1 VGKFKIEVGLIMAVK
16 GKRRKQIFFLKYI
29 CILILI
35 SLSACKLASDKPDN
49 QVIYY
54 NFPEGEVAHFTLRNR
69 IGMEVQV
76 INYGATVTHVK
87 VPDWMGRVDDVVLGF
102 DSVHSYLTGPNPY
115 FGCVVGRYANRI
127 ANARFIL
134 NGDTIELNANNGDHS
149 IHGGKEGF
157 SRRIWSVESFTD
169 STLVL
174 SYFSPDGEEGFPG
187 NLQVKLTYAVTS
199 ENELII
205 DYQATTDKT
214 TVVNLT
220 NHSYFNLSGGKESTV
235 LNHELYLNGYQYTEV
250 DSALIPTGNI
260 VELEGG
266 AMDFSCFC
274 RKRIGQDIEQVENGY
289 DHNWILNKSDE
300 RLSLAAV
307 VYEPL
312 SGRGMEVKTTQPGIQ
327 FYSGNFLKPTIV
339 GKKGISYQKYAG
351 ICLETQHYP
360 DSPNH
365 PHFPSTIL
373 KPNEE
378 YKQTTIYRF
387 FTW

>member
-1 VGKFKIEVGLIMAVK
+1 MTIRQNSK
-16 GKRRKQIFFLKYI
+16 KQLFFLKYFN
-29 CILILI
+29 ILVLI
-35 SLSACKLASDKPDN
+35 GLSACKLASDKLDN

-76 INYGATVTHVK
+76 INYGATITHIK

-127 ANARFIL
+127 ANARFVL
-134 NGDTIELNANNGDHS
+134 NGDTIKLKANNNGHL
-149 IHGGKEGF
+149 IHGGDGGF
-157 SRRIWSVESFTD
+157 SRKIWSVKSFSD
-169 STLVL
+169 SSLVL

-187 NLQVKLTYAVTS
+187 NLEVELTYVVTS

-205 DYQATTDKT
+205 DYWATTDKRT
-214 TVVNLT
+214 PVNLT
-220 NHSYFNLSGGKESTV
+220 NHSYFNLSGGADSTI
-235 LNHELYLNGYQYTEV
+235 LNHELYLNAYQYTEV
-250 DSALIPTGNI
+250 DSALIPTGTI

-266 AMDFSCFC
+266 AMDFSCPC
-274 RKRIGQDIEQVENGY
+274 RKRIGQDIDQVENGY

-312 SGRGMEVKTTQPGIQ
+312 SGRGMEVRTTQPGIQ
-327 FYSGNFLKPTIV
+327 FYSGNFLKPSIV
-339 GKKGISYQKYAG
+339 GKNGIPYQKHAG
-351 ICLETQHYP
+351 FCLETQHYP

-373 KPNEE
+373 NPNEE
-378 YKQTTIYRF
+378 YNERTIYRF
-387 FTW
+387 FTR

>member
-1 VGKFKIEVGLIMAVK
+1 
-16 GKRRKQIFFLKYI
+16 
-29 CILILI
+29 
-35 SLSACKLASDKPDN
+35 
-49 QVIYY
+49 
-54 NFPEGEVAHFTLRNR
+54 
-69 IGMEVQV
+69 
-76 INYGATVTHVK
+76 
-87 VPDWMGRVDDVVLGF
+87 
-102 DSVHSYLTGPNPY
+102 VHSYLTGPNPY

-134 NGDTIELNANNGDHS
+134 NGDTIELNANNSGHS
-149 IHGGKEGF
+149 IHGGDKGF
-157 SRRIWSVESFTD
+157 SRKIWSVESFTD

-220 NHSYFNLSGGKESTV
+220 NHSYFNLSGGKESSI

-312 SGRGMEVKTTQPGIQ
+312 SGRGMEVRTTQPGIQ
-327 FYSGNFLKPTIV
+327 FYSGNFLKPSIV
-339 GKKGISYQKYAG
+339 GKNGIPYQKHAG
-351 ICLETQHYP
+351 FCLETQHYP

-373 KPNEE
+373 NPNEE
-378 YKQTTIYRF
+378 YNDRTIYRF
-387 FTW
+387 YTR